1 MLLTRVSSWCFQRRR
16 STVILWIV
24 ALVLVNVVAGS
35 KGPDYSNSF
44 TLPGTESQEA
54 LDLLKEQDPDRA
66 GDTAEI
72 VFQAEQGV
80 DDPAVQD
87 QMEALF
93 EDVTE
98 VDHVVGVLSPYAESE
113 GGGGAQQVSEDGTI
127 AFARVQF
134 DEDGGSL
141 PKEDIQDLA
150 DRVDAVAADAPDGV
164 AIATGGFVVQ
174 AIEQPPTDGLAE
186 IIGLIGAVIILLL
199 AFRSIIAMGLP
210 IAVAIFGIGIGLA
223 VLTLLTYVVSTP
235 EFAPFIASMIGI
247 GVGID
252 YALFIVT
259 RHREGLR
266 SGLDPAGAARHAMRT
281 AGRAVMFAGL
291 TVVISMLG
299 LLLMGFE
306 FIYGVAVG
314 AALVVLVVMLG
325 SITLLPALLGF
336 SGTNIDRWGLKPLK
350 ADAEGG
356 KTTLSYRWSRVMQ
369 HHAVVAAVL
378 SLGFLLLLAAPVL
391 SIRLGVSDAGNNPEE
406 LGSRQAYD
414 LLSEGFGPGFN
425 GPFLLATA
433 IEGEDDLATLGA
445 LSDQLNETDGVAQ
458 ASPPVPNEDLTSAV
472 IYLNP
477 DSAPQD
483 EQTTELVHRLRD
495 DIIPEATEG
504 TDLDVNVGGITPI
517 FTDFT
522 DQVQARLPLFFAVV
536 IGLSFLLLMVV
547 FRSVLVPLKAAIMN
561 LLSIG
566 AAYGVIV
573 AIFQWGWFGDQVGI
587 GREGPIES
595 WVPIMLFAILFG
607 LSMDYEVFLLSR
619 IREEYNKT
627 GNNEEAVA
635 NGLASTAR
643 VITAAAAIMITVFLV
658 FALSGDIRALKLFA
672 IGLAVAILVDATI
685 VRLILVPSTMELLG
699 SANWWLPR
707 WLDRILP
714 DVHIEA
720 VDDELPL
727 DPPSEPGEGSGGD
740 DAPEREPVGVG

>member
-1 MLLTRVSSWCFQRRR
+1 VSSWCFRHRWA
-16 STVILWIV
+16 TVLLWIV
-24 ALVLVNVVAGS
+24 ALVLVNGIAS
-35 KGPDYSNSF
+35 AKGPDFNNSF
-44 TLPGTESQEA
+44 SLPGTESQEA
-54 LDLLKEQDPDRA
+54 FDLLEAQDPDRA

-72 VFQAEQGV
+72 VFEAEQGV
-80 DDPAVQD
+80 DDAAVQD

-93 EDVTE
+93 AE
-98 VDHVVGVLSPYAESE
+98 VGELPSVVGVASPYGEQ
-113 GGGGAQQVSEDGTI
+113 GGQQVSEEGTI
-127 AFARVQF
+127 AFARVQY
-134 DEDGGSL
+134 DDDAGSVPRGDVEQL
-141 PKEDIQDLA
+141 IEVVEEA
-150 DRVDAVAADAPDGV
+150 DADAADGTRV
-164 AIATGGFVVQ
+164 VVGGFVAGAGEQ
-174 AIEQPPTDGLAE
+174 IEMGGLAE
-186 IIGLIGAVIILLL
+186 IIGLIGAVIILLI
-199 AFRSIIAMGLP
+199 AFRSVLAMGLP
-210 IAVAIFGIGIGLA
+210 LAVAIFGIGIGLA
-223 VLTLLTYVVSTP
+223 VLTLLTYVISTP
-235 EFAPFIASMIGI
+235 EFAPQIASMIGI

-266 SGLDPAGAARHAMRT
+266 SGLSPDGAARHAMRT

-314 AALVVLVVMLG
+314 AALVVLVTMLG

-336 SGTNIDRWGLKPLK
+336 AGTNIDRWGLRPLK
-350 ADAEGG
+350 SDQEGG
-356 KTTLSYRWSRVMQ
+356 KRTLSYRWSRVMQ
-369 HHAVVAAVL
+369 HHAVLAALL
-378 SLGFLLLLAAPVL
+378 SLGFLLLLAAPTL
-391 SIRLGVSDAGNNPEE
+391 SIRLGVSDFGNNPEE
-406 LGSRQAYD
+406 LGTRQAYD

-425 GPFLLATA
+425 GPFLLAA
-433 IEGEDDLATLGA
+433 EVDGEQDLAALGD
-445 LSDQLNETDGVAQ
+445 LSEQLGTTEGVAQ
-458 ASPPVPNEDLTSAV
+458 ASPPIPNEDGTSAV
-472 IYLNP
+472 IHVNP

-495 DIIPEATEG
+495 EVIPQATEG
-504 TDLDVNVGGITPI
+504 TGVDVAVGGITPI

-522 DQVQARLPLFFAVV
+522 DKVQERLPLFFAVV

-573 AIFQWGWFGDQVGI
+573 AIFQWGWMGDLIGI

-658 FALSGDIRALKLFA
+658 FAISGDIRALKLFA
-672 IGLAVAILVDATI
+672 IGLAVAIFVDATI

-699 SANWWLPR
+699 DRNWWLPG
-707 WLDRILP
+707 WLDRLLP

-720 VDDELPL
+720 VDDELPVPPEGPGDAT
-727 DPPSEPGEGSGGD
+727 DPDEQKE
-740 DAPEREPVGVG
+740 AVGVS

>member
-1 MLLTRVSSWCFQRRR
+1 MLLTRVSSWSFKHRWA
-16 STVILWIV
+16 TVILWIA
-24 ALVLVNVVAGS
+24 ALFLLQAVAGS
-35 KGPDYSNSF
+35 KGPDFNNSF
-44 TLPGTESQEA
+44 SLPGTESNEA
-54 LDLLKEQDPDRA
+54 LDLLKAQDPDRA

-72 VFQAEQGV
+72 VFEAEQGV
-80 DDPAVQD
+80 DDPAVQE
-87 QMEALF
+87 QVEALF
-93 EDVTE
+93 ASAAE
-98 VDHVVGVLSPYAESE
+98 VDHVVGVTSPYDEAS
-113 GGGGAQQVSEDGTI
+113 GGQQVSEDGTI

-141 PKEDIQDLA
+141 PKEDIQDLS
-150 DRVDAVAADAPDGV
+150 DRVDAAAADAPDGV
-164 AIATGGFVVQ
+164 TIVTGGFVVQ
-174 AIEQPPTDGLAE
+174 AIEQPPMDGMAE

-199 AFRSIIAMGLP
+199 AFRSVLAMGLP
-210 IAVAIFGIGIGLA
+210 IAVAVFGIGIGMA
-223 VLTLLTYVVSTP
+223 VLFLLTYVVSTP
-235 EFAPFIASMIGI
+235 EFAPSIASMIGL

-266 SGLDPAGAARHAMRT
+266 SGLDPEGATRHAMRT

-314 AALVVLVVMLG
+314 AALVVLVTMLG
-325 SITLLPALLGF
+325 SVTLLPALLGF
-336 SGTNIDRWGLKPLK
+336 CGTNIDRWGLKPLK
-350 ADAEGG
+350 SEQEGG

-369 HHAVVAAVL
+369 HHAVLAAVL

-425 GPFLLATA
+425 GPFLLAS
-433 IEGEDDLATLGA
+433 EVSGEDDLAAMGA
-445 LSDQLNETDGVAQ
+445 LSEQLNTDTEGVAE
-458 ASPPVPNEDLTSAV
+458 ASPPIPNEEGTSAI

-495 DIIPEATEG
+495 DVIPQATEG
-504 TDLDVNVGGITPI
+504 TDLDVKVGGITPI

-547 FRSVLVPLKAAIMN
+547 FRSVLVPLKAAVMN

-573 AIFQWGWFGDQVGI
+573 AIFQWGWFGDQIGI

-635 NGLASTAR
+635 NGLAGTAR

-699 SANWWLPR
+699 SANWWLPK
-707 WLDRILP
+707 WLDRLLP

-720 VDDELPL
+720 VDDE
-727 DPPSEPGEGSGGD
+727 PPVAADGPAAGSESK
-740 DAPEREPVGVG
+740 EPVGVG

>member
-1 MLLTRVSSWCFQRRR
+1 MLLTRVSSWCFEHRWA
-16 STVILWIV
+16 TVILWIV
-24 ALVLVNVVAGS
+24 ALVVVNGIAGS

-54 LDLLKEQDPDRA
+54 LDLLQEQDPDRA

-72 VFQAEQGV
+72 VFEAEQGV

-87 QMEALF
+87 QMDALF
-93 EDVTE
+93 EHVTE
-98 VDHVVGVLSPYAESE
+98 VDHVVSVASPYDEAT
-113 GGGGAQQVSEDGTI
+113 GGQQVSEDGTI

-141 PKEDIQDLA
+141 PKSDIQDLA
-150 DRVDAVAADAPDGV
+150 DRVDAVADDAPDGV
-164 AIATGGFVVQ
+164 SIATGGFVVQ

-199 AFRSIIAMGLP
+199 AFRSVLAMGLP
-210 IAVAIFGIGIGLA
+210 LAVAIFGIGIGLA

-266 SGLDPAGAARHAMRT
+266 SGLEPDGAARHAMRT

-325 SITLLPALLGF
+325 SVTLLPALLGF
-336 SGTNIDRWGLKPLK
+336 AGTNIDRWGLRPLK
-350 ADAEGG
+350 SEQEGG
-356 KTTLSYRWSRVMQ
+356 KATISYRWSRVMQ
-369 HHAVVAAVL
+369 HHAVLAAVL

-425 GPFLLATA
+425 GPFLLAA
-433 IEGEDDLATLGA
+433 EIDGEDDLATLGA
-445 LSDQLNETDGVAQ
+445 LSERLNSETEGVAQ
-458 ASPPVPNEDLTSAV
+458 ASPPLPNEQGTSAV

-483 EQTTELVHRLRD
+483 EETTELLHHLRD
-495 DIIPEATEG
+495 DVIPQATEG
-504 TDLDVNVGGITPI
+504 TDLDVKVGGITSV

-522 DQVQARLPLFFAVV
+522 DQVQARLPVFFAVV

-547 FRSVLVPLKAAIMN
+547 FRSLLVPLKAAIMN

-573 AIFQWGWFGDQVGI
+573 AIFQWGWLGDQIGI

-619 IREEYNKT
+619 IREEYNRT
-627 GNNEEAVA
+627 GDNKEAVA

-658 FALSGDIRALKLFA
+658 FALSGDIRSLKLFA

-699 SANWWLPR
+699 DRNWWLPA
-707 WLDRILP
+707 WLDRLLP

-720 VDDELPL
+720 VDDELPVPPPEGPGDAA
-727 DPPSEPGEGSGGD
+727 DPDEQK
-740 DAPEREPVGVG
+740 EPVGVS